1 MVCWLTPTERLQ
13 SNNKWLLE
21 WNRCS
26 MTDSNRVFI
35 SGIGMIS
42 PLGLDAQSTWHELI
56 QGHSGVDR
64 ITAFDTDG
72 FDTRFAAQ
80 VKGFDPEQYL
90 DRKLVRRMDRF
101 AQFAAVAAKEACNHA
116 GIQIDQEDPYRT
128 GVIIGSGIGGI
139 ITLSEQYEV
148 LKERGPKRV
157 TPFLIPMML
166 GDMASAQVSMVTGA
180 MGANYCVVSSCSS
193 GADAL
198 GQGWEMIRRGQ
209 ADVVLAGGSEAPIS
223 PISVAG
229 FNSLRALSRFNE
241 DPKLAS
247 RPFDKDRDGFVMGEG
262 AAVLVL
268 ESESHLR
275 SRGAMGLAEFR
286 GYGATSDAHHL
297 TEPNPTGQSAANAML
312 MALRSANIDGQEI
325 DYLNAHGT
333 STPLNDFQ
341 ETKAI
346 KLALGEEAY
355 KVPISSTKS
364 MTGHLLGAGGA
375 LEAAFCVMAL
385 ENNVIPPTINLH
397 NQDPECDLDYT
408 PLSAC
413 DKDLKVVVS
422 NSFGFGGHNSVLVL
436 SDSKIVF

>member
-1 MVCWLTPTERLQ
+1 
-13 SNNKWLLE
+13 
-21 WNRCS
+21 
-26 MTDSNRVFI
+26 MTDKNRVFI
-35 SGIGMIS
+35 TGIGIIS
-42 PLGLDAQSTWHELI
+42 PLGLDVSTTWSELT
-56 QGHSGVDR
+56 QGHSGIDQ
-64 ITAFDTDG
+64 ITAFDTEG

-80 VKGFDPEQYL
+80 VKGFDPEDYL
-90 DRKLVRRMDRF
+90 DRKLARRMDRF
-101 AQFAAVAAKEACNHA
+101 AQFAAVAAQEACRNA
-116 GIQIDQEDPYRT
+116 GIKPAEEDPYRT

-139 ITLSEQYEV
+139 ITLSQQYEV
-148 LKERGPKRV
+148 MRERGPRRV

-223 PISVAG
+223 PIAVAG
-229 FNSLRALSRFNE
+229 FNSLRALSRYNE
-241 DPKLAS
+241 EPQLAS
-247 RPFDKDRDGFVMGEG
+247 RPFDRDRDGFVMGEG
-262 AAVLVL
+262 SAVLVL
-268 ESESHLR
+268 ESEEHLQKR
-275 SRGAMGLAEFR
+275 QAPALAELR
-286 GYGATSDAHHL
+286 GYGATSDAHHV
-297 TEPNPTGQSAANAML
+297 TEPNPTGQSAAQAIL
-312 MALRSANIDGQEI
+312 LALQAAEVDASEI

-333 STPLNDFQ
+333 STPLNDSQ

-355 KVPISSTKS
+355 RVPISSSKS

-375 LEAAFCVMAL
+375 LEAAFCVLAL
-385 ENNVIPPTINLH
+385 QHGLIPPTINLH

-408 PLSAC
+408 PLKARAQP
-413 DKDLKVVVS
+413 LNVVVS

-436 SDSKIVF
+436 SNANGTG

>member
-1 MVCWLTPTERLQ
+1 MTE
-13 SNNKWLLE
+13 KP
-21 WNRCS
+21 
-26 MTDSNRVFI
+26 RVFI
-35 SGIGMIS
+35 TGIGIIS
-42 PLGLDAQSTWHELI
+42 PLGLDVSTTWSELT
-56 QGHSGVDR
+56 QGHSGIDQ
-64 ITAFDTDG
+64 ITAFDTEG

-80 VKGFDPEQYL
+80 VKGFDPEDYL
-90 DRKLVRRMDRF
+90 DRKLARRMDRF
-101 AQFAAVAAKEACNHA
+101 AQFAAVAAQEACRNA
-116 GIQIDQEDPYRT
+116 GIKPAEEDPYRT

-139 ITLSEQYEV
+139 ITLSQQYEV
-148 LKERGPKRV
+148 MRERGPRRV

-223 PISVAG
+223 PIAVAG
-229 FNSLRALSRFNE
+229 FNSLRALSRYNE
-241 DPKLAS
+241 DPQLAS
-247 RPFDKDRDGFVMGEG
+247 RPFDRDRDGFVMGEG
-262 AAVLVL
+262 SAVLVL
-268 ESESHLR
+268 ESEEHLQKR
-275 SRGAMGLAEFR
+275 QAPALAELR
-286 GYGATSDAHHL
+286 GYGATSDAHHV
-297 TEPNPTGQSAANAML
+297 TEPNPTGQSAAQAIL
-312 MALRSANIDGQEI
+312 LALQAAEVDASEI

-333 STPLNDFQ
+333 STPLNDSQ

-355 KVPISSTKS
+355 RVPISSSKS

-375 LEAAFCVMAL
+375 LEAAFCVLAL
-385 ENNVIPPTINLH
+385 QHGLIPPTINLH

-408 PLSAC
+408 PLKARAQP
-413 DKDLKVVVS
+413 LNVVVS

-436 SDSKIVF
+436 SNANGTG